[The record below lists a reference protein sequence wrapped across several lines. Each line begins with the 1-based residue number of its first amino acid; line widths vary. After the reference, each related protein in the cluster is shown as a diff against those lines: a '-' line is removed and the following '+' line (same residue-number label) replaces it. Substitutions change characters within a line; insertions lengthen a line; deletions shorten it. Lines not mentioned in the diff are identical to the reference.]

1 MQPHVIAAVV
11 RKEFT
16 GYFTNPAGYIFITL
30 FVFLSGLAL
39 FWTPGFFDRNLANLD
54 QLNGWFP
61 VLLLFLI
68 PAITMA
74 SWAEERRQGTEELL
88 LTLPASETE
97 LAIGKYLGCVSIYSV
112 CLLFAL
118 GHVVVLLFL
127 GRPDLGLTA
136 STFLAYF
143 LAGSSLCAVGL
154 AASSMASSAT
164 ISYIG
169 GALACFAFVGVG
181 LLARAVPGGMIA
193 DAARAIE
200 LPARLEPMAR
210 GVIDLADVAYF
221 VGVAVLGLVL
231 AVAVIGS
238 RRKPTGARAAARA
251 VHWSLRGVA
260 LVAGLAFTVV
270 LLDRSALRVDATA
283 ERLWSLSPQTRDLL
297 AKWPQDRSALVTAYL
312 SPTVPESLVQ
322 QRETLMGLLREV
334 QSSSGGA
341 VQVRMVETRANTEE
355 AREAERNFGIKPRG
369 LSAESAAVGGIVPV
383 YMGVAVTGG
392 GSGASEPSVI
402 EFLGRGLNAEYELT
416 RALRAV
422 SASAKKKVGVLETAA
437 GLLGQFD
444 FQAMQNRPDWPIVAD
459 LRKQYQ
465 VVKVAPAA
473 PFPMDLDVLIV
484 AQPSTLSALELNN
497 LIAYVEAGR
506 PAIIIEDP
514 FPFTNPALATAEPRR
529 PASPFGGPPPE
540 PKASLAPLWT
550 ALGAS
555 IAGDAIVWDPANPH
569 PELSGVPPEFVFI
582 SRAAAGAAL
591 KAGVPPI
598 NDDDPITSGLQE
610 VVMLLGGRIEQL
622 PPPATA
628 MAKDGEATASNPA
641 STAAAPI
648 FTTLLRSSQA
658 SGQIAYSSLMQR
670 GPMGMGGFNP
680 NRRPTQ
686 LAQPRVMAARLKGG
700 ANNLDVLLVSDLD
713 MISEEFFRIRESGL
727 AGLEFDNV
735 TFILNAVDQLAG
747 EESLLE
753 LRKRRRIF
761 RTLERVEARR
771 REETSVTQDAIRV
784 AEADAESRLA
794 QARTRFDGRIK
805 EIEGRQDLDATTKQV
820 MVESVRQAEQRRLDA
835 DTAAVED
842 QKRQRIEDA
851 RLATQSSLEQLQTS
865 IRVAA
870 LTLPPVPAL
879 LMGLGVL
886 IVRRRNVYSS
896 VRRAEAGTD

>member
-1 MQPHVIAAVV
+1 MQPHIVVAVV
-11 RKEFT
+11 RKEFA

-88 LTLPASETE
+88 LTLPASEAE

-143 LAGSSLCAVGL
+143 LAGSALCAVGL

-181 LLARAVPGGMIA
+181 LLARALPGGVIA
-193 DAARAIE
+193 DAARAVE

-231 AVAVIGS
+231 TVAVVGS
-238 RRKPTGARAAARA
+238 RRKPTGARSAARA
-251 VHWSLRGVA
+251 VHWPLRGAA
-260 LVAGLAFTVV
+260 LMAGLAFAVV
-270 LLDRSALRVDATA
+270 LLDRAAWRADATA
-283 ERLWSLSPQTRDLL
+283 ERLWSLSPQTRELL
-297 AKWPQDRSALVTAYL
+297 AKWPRDRSALVTAYL
-312 SPTVPESLVQ
+312 SPTVPESHVQ
-322 QRETLMGLLREV
+322 QRETLVGLLREV
-334 QSSSGGA
+334 RAASGGA
-341 VQVRMVETRANTEE
+341 VEVRVVATRANTEE

-369 LSAESAAVGGIVPV
+369 LPAESAAVGGVVPV
-383 YMGVAVTGG
+383 YMGVAVTV
-392 GSGASEPSVI
+392 GSSEPCVI

-416 RALRAV
+416 RALRSV
-422 SASAKKKVGVLETAA
+422 SATAKKKVGVLETAA

-444 FQAMQNRPDWPIVAD
+444 FQAMQSRPDWPIVAD

-465 VVKVAPAA
+465 VVKVAPGAA
-473 PFPMDLDVLIV
+473 FPGDLDVLIA
-484 AQPSTLSALELNN
+484 AQPSTLSAGELNN

-569 PELSGVPPEFVFI
+569 PELSGVPAEFVFI

-610 VVMLLGGRIEQL
+610 VVMLMGGRIEQL
-622 PPPATA
+622 PSPAPA
-628 MAKDGEATASNPA
+628 ASKEGESAPA
-641 STAAAPI
+641 PTLAAPTM
-648 FTTLLRSSQA
+648 TTLLRSSTA
-658 SGQIAYSSLMQR
+658 SGQVAYSSLMQR
-670 GPMGMGGFNP
+670 GPMGLGGFNP

-700 ANNLDVLLVSDLD
+700 AKNLNVLLASDLD

-753 LRKRRRIF
+753 LRKRRRVF
-761 RTLERVEARR
+761 RTLERVESRR
-771 REETSVTQDAIRV
+771 REETNVTQDAIRV
-784 AEADAESRLA
+784 AEADAEARLA
-794 QARTRFDGRIK
+794 QARARFDGRIK

-835 DTAAVED
+835 DTAALED

-851 RLATQSSLEQLQTS
+851 RLATQSSLERLQTS
-865 IRVAA
+865 IRVTA

-879 LMGLGVL
+879 LIGLGVL
-886 IVRRRNVYSS
+886 VARRRNVYSS